1 METAVAES
9 RHALD
14 LATGRYERG
23 LTEFLNVVDAER
35 ELYAKED
42 ERIVAQEAVALQFV
56 LLYKALGGGWE
67 RYELLPPIRE
77 PEPAIVAMFRR
88 LSNQWQYRSCSSIW
102 CWRAFSLTLW
112 RISLKTHCP

>member
-1 METAVAES
+1 MQSRDIGRRERLKDVETAVAES

-14 LATGRYERG
+14 LATGRHE
-23 LTEFLNVVDAER
+23 
-35 ELYAKED
+35 
-42 ERIVAQEAVALQFV
+42 FV

-88 LSNQWQYRSCSSIW
+88 LSNQWQ
-102 CWRAFSLTLW
+102 
-112 RISLKTHCP
+112 